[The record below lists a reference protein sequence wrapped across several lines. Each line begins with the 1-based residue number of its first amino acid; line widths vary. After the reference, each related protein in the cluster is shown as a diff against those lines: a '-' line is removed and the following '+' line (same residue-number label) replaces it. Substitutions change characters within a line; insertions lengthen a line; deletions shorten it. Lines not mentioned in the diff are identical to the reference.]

1 MMLVDTALR
10 EREREGRP
18 IRVGLL
24 GAGFMARGVVR
35 QILTAVPGMTVTA
48 IVNRSVERA
57 VAAFV
62 DVDQPPPAVALGGC
76 GP

>member
-24 GAGFMARGVVR
+24 GAGFMARGVLGR
-35 QILTAVPGMTVTA
+35 NGLLW
-48 IVNRSVERA
+48 RRVE
-57 VAAFV
+57 
-62 DVDQPPPAVALGGC
+62 
-76 GP
+76 